1 QNDDTSRVL
10 SGAPSYSRTPQGD
23 PVDLALSLSLAVF
36 LIIILYESER
46 GLIRQRSDRPCLE
59 RMPLSE
65 EHLGIF
71 MSLCLVIS
79 GEVQVDIRLL
89 ISLEPKE
96 GLEGNIKSRLHQ
108 FLPAHRAV
116 PVRHII
122 AAAACER
129 AHFL

>member
-1 QNDDTSRVL
+1 MLCPWAENDDTSRVL

-23 PVDLALSLSLAVF
+23 PVDLAFSLSLAVF

-96 GLEGNIKSRLHQ
+96 SLEGNIKSPAFTSFSPHTGQ
-108 FLPAHRAV
+108 FLSG
-116 PVRHII
+116 IS
-122 AAAACER
+122 
-129 AHFL
+129 